1 MEFVLQESTAFIFVI
16 LPLLV
21 FFARILDVSIGTLRI
36 IFVAKGLKYFAAL
49 LGFFESLIWL
59 VAVAQVMQ
67 NLNSWQTYVAFA
79 LGFAAGNYVGV
90 VLEEKIALGNM
101 LIRIITRREADELV
115 HVLWEAGYGVTS
127 VDAQGETGPVK
138 LIFSIVKRKN
148 IAKIIS
154 IIRKYN
160 PNAFYTIED
169 MRYVN
174 ETYPFPLAKDAR
186 FPRLFLSKG
195 KQQPGSTVIW
205 SRATGD

>member
-1 MEFVLQESTAFIFVI
+1 MTLVNESSTFVFVL

-21 FFARILDVSIGTLRI
+21 FLARILDVSIGTLRI

-59 VAVAQVMQ
+59 LAVTQVMQ

-79 LGFAAGNYVGV
+79 LGFAAGNFAGI
-90 VLEEKIALGNM
+90 VLEEKIALGSM
-101 LIRIITRREADELV
+101 LIRVITHREADELV
-115 HVLWEAGYGVTS
+115 HVLWDAGYGVTS

-138 LIFSIVKRKN
+138 VIFSIAKRKD

-154 IIRKYN
+154 IIKKYN
-160 PNAFYTIED
+160 PNAFYTIEE

-174 ETYPFPLAKDAR
+174 KTYPLPLTKRTFFPYMSLRK
-186 FPRLFLSKG
+186 
-195 KQQPGSTVIW
+195 
-205 SRATGD
+205 